1 MCWAA
6 KGDKSQQVIHLISVY
21 LWPACAVFC
30 CCCCIVCG
38 LLAANKSLLARSL
51 VLLLLLVD
59 LLLILPFRALVL
71 WLLHLGSSSLAG
83 WVTSWSF
90 ASLTGLAVA
99 AAITLNILWTI
110 KSFCKFYGRF
120 AYTHIKIKTQTKW
133 KKKAQEQRSKCC
145 FCCSVKR
152 QAGGCHAPSGPFGPP
167 FQSVLVCHDLCKWLG
182 HQRVPTEPIK
192 YPRHATP
199 ALSIWQQSA
208 AKSAKKKI
216 FQSTAK
222 SEKKASKKKNYCG
235 SCRCHCD
242 IVKGNN
248 ASRNSRH
255 NCSVG

>member
-30 CCCCIVCG
+30 CCYCIVCG

-99 AAITLNILWTI
+99 AAITLNIL
-110 KSFCKFYGRF
+110 
-120 AYTHIKIKTQTKW
+120 
-133 KKKAQEQRSKCC
+133 
-145 FCCSVKR
+145 
-152 QAGGCHAPSGPFGPP
+152 
-167 FQSVLVCHDLCKWLG
+167 
-182 HQRVPTEPIK
+182 
-192 YPRHATP
+192 
-199 ALSIWQQSA
+199 
-208 AKSAKKKI
+208 
-216 FQSTAK
+216 
-222 SEKKASKKKNYCG
+222 
-235 SCRCHCD
+235 
-242 IVKGNN
+242 
-248 ASRNSRH
+248 
-255 NCSVG
+255 